1 MGQFDGYN
9 TGVFRKAGAFGR
21 AQALYLCTEKK
32 NRGWEKE
39 ILVRCQVPHVAKII
53 NSPSFWR
60 NNILYLEKLP
70 HSHQAPTGEGGGREN
85 NGTYKEQAAPILPL
99 LFATCCILGL
109 PLMQAGANS
118 FQESW
123 QTMNF
128 HQKTELTFSN
138 FLSGQRAENT
148 SFAGSVC
155 RVGALIFGCGGSV
168 LASFGDSTWYQEFFG
183 SIPPPHPS
191 HLQQFTASASCSL
204 SKPMEPHD
212 PSHRQRQLQAL
223 LGQAKATN
231 PLQGCSP
238 SSSKVT
244 GLQGLSKLPADE
256 KVPSALQGLGAH
268 LSHPELVSKRLDLSR
283 KG

>member
-9 TGVFRKAGAFGR
+9 KGVFRKAGAFGR

-32 NRGWEKE
+32 NRGWEKK

-53 NSPSFWR
+53 NSSSFGR

-70 HSHQAPTGEGGGREN
+70 HSQQAPTGGGRES
-85 NGTYKEQAAPILPL
+85 NGTYKERAALILPL

-109 PLMQAGANS
+109 PLMQAGANG

-148 SFAGSVC
+148 SFGGSA
-155 RVGALIFGCGGSV
+155 RRAGALIFGCRGSV
-168 LASFGDSTWYQEFFG
+168 LASFGDSTLYQELFG
-183 SIPPPHPS
+183 SIPPPHTPLTCSNSLLLPPAASPNPRNHTTHPTDSGSSEPS
-191 HLQQFTASASCSL
+191 WGKPRPPTPLPVKSRGYRGSASCQQM
-204 SKPMEPHD
+204 KRKIPE
-212 PSHRQRQLQAL
+212 
-223 LGQAKATN
+223 
-231 PLQGCSP
+231 SP
-238 SSSKVT
+238 
-244 GLQGLSKLPADE
+244 
-256 KVPSALQGLGAH
+256 
-268 LSHPELVSKRLDLSR
+268 
-283 KG
+283 

>member
-1 MGQFDGYN
+1 MYRKEEQRLGEGN
-9 TGVFRKAGAFGR
+9 TCQMSGSP
-21 AQALYLCTEKK
+21 CSK
-32 NRGWEKE
+32 NNKF
-39 ILVRCQVPHVAKII
+39 P
-53 NSPSFWR
+53 FF
-60 NNILYLEKLP
+60 LEKQ
-70 HSHQAPTGEGGGREN
+70 HSLSREAATLTPGTHGGGGGREN
-85 NGTYKEQAAPILPL
+85 NGTYKERAAPILPL

-212 PSHRQRQLQAL
+212 PTDS
-223 LGQAKATN
+223 G
-231 PLQGCSP
+231 
-238 SSSKVT
+238 SSKPSWGKPRPPTPCRVAPP
-244 GLQGLSKLPADE
+244 LPVKSQGYRG
-256 KVPSALQGLGAH
+256 SASCQQM
-268 LSHPELVSKRLDLSR
+268 KRYPLLCR
-283 KG
+283 ALEHT